1 MKKIV
6 LSGILALS
14 TQAFAL
20 VDYSSPV
27 PADAAKSKVAQPQA
41 PRSSSAPSVSSGEK
55 FFSLN
60 GGTEQL
66 KVDFGGKTNKVSLYS
81 LGGHFQTPYNI
92 YLDAAI
98 WGASAQNSNVTD
110 QNKTQIGNSSMK
122 LGFNWLTLGNS
133 SDVATFDFTAGAM
146 FAGPKSSDFASSRTD
161 TMVGVELTKRFS
173 DFALLLGY
181 EYRFTGKTKTTEE
194 TPVGNIQKVMASLG
208 WKVSNDIRFAL
219 EGMMYRVGPNK
230 LNTPNAGL
238 SGNLNFVSL
247 SPKLSLGLASS
258 VDLELGALY
267 RTRTVALKD
276 DIVGA
281 RLWDL
286 KGLYGNSIFANL
298 VLSL

>member
-14 TQAFAL
+14 TQAYAL

-27 PADAAKSKVAQPQA
+27 QADAPKAKPN
-41 PRSSSAPSVSSGEK
+41 SAPSKMASAGPSSISMEK

-60 GGTEQL
+60 TGIEKL
-66 KVDFGGKTNKVSLYS
+66 KVNYGGQTNKVSLYS

-92 YLDAAI
+92 YMDASF
-98 WGASAQNSNVTD
+98 WGASAADSKITD
-110 QNKTQIGNSSMK
+110 KNKTQMGNPTMK
-122 LGFNWLTLGNS
+122 LGFNWLTLGNAS
-133 SDVATFDFTAGAM
+133 ELATFDFTAGMM
-146 FAGPKSSDFASSRTD
+146 FAGPKSSDFSSSRTD
-161 TMVGVELTKRFS
+161 AMVGVELTKRFS

-181 EYRFTGKTKTTEE
+181 EYRFAGKTKISEE
-194 TPVGNIQKVMASLG
+194 TPVGNIQKIMASLG
-208 WKVSNDIRFAL
+208 WKISNDIRFAL
-219 EGMMYRVGPNK
+219 EGTMYRVGQNK

-238 SGNLNFVSL
+238 SENISFASL

-267 RTRTVALKD
+267 RTRSVSLKD
-276 DIVGA
+276 DIVDA